1 MSCDITT
8 SNCETQGSQVV
19 LEALVPNN
27 VELSAVPGDVHI
39 PSTILEVLSVPVE
52 SRFPTE

>member
-8 SNCETQGSQVV
+8 SNCEKQGSQVA
-19 LEALVPNN
+19 LEALIPNN
-27 VELSAVPGDVHI
+27 VELSAAPGDVHI
-39 PSTILEVLSVPVE
+39 PSTILEVLLVPVE

>member
-27 VELSAVPGDVHI
+27 VELSAASCDVHI
-39 PSTILEVLSVPVE
+39 PSAILEVLSVPVE